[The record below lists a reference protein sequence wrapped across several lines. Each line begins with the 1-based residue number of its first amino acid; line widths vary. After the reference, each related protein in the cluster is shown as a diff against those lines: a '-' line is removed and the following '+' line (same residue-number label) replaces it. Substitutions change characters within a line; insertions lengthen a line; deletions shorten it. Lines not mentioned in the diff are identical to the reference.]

1 MVYGS
6 PEVGSVRAWPFT
18 HWYLRRNAHSA
29 LPYSTGD
36 WTSAHDRLR
45 MINIHPRACCVP
57 DPVCTEKTHDRS
69 CAQERG
75 HGSPRYRNQIDKP
88 VWRIGNA
95 R

>member
-1 MVYGS
+1 MAIHTGTYG
-6 PEVGSVRAWPFT
+6 GT
-18 HWYLRRNAHSA
+18 LTLLRTIARE
-29 LPYSTGD
+29 TGQ
-36 WTSAHDRLR
+36 WTSAHDRPR
-45 MINIHPRACCVP
+45 MINIQPRVCCVP